1 MTLTPYIW
9 ALWQTKTGK
18 VIIICVAIYL
28 VVGTLIK
35 VFGWWTI
42 PIIIGFSIILY
53 IGVKLENKRVE
64 KEHQRKLKELSDE
77 SDRLHRMYEEQQR
90 IMKRLEK
97 KYLKEIQNQ

>member
-9 ALWQTKTGK
+9 ALWQTKTGR
-18 VIIICVAIYL
+18 VFIICVSIFL
-28 VVGTLIK
+28 VVGTLFEM
-35 VFGWWTI
+35 FGWWAI
-42 PIIIGFSIILY
+42 PIIIGFAIILY
-53 IGVKLENKRVE
+53 IGVKLENKRLE